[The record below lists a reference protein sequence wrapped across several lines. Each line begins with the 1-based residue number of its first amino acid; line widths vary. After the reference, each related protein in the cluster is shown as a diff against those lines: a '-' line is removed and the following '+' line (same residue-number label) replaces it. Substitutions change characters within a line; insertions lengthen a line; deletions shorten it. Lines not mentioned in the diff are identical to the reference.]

1 MSDMVNKPAHYTAGR
16 IEVIDFIEDCVANAP
31 DAIVG
36 GLQWQV
42 IKYISRLWLKEN
54 SLQDAEKAR
63 WYLERLIAKLYAEKY
78 RDV

>member
-1 MSDMVNKPAHYTAGR
+1 MVNQPPHYTRGR
-16 IEVIDFIEDCVANAP
+16 VEVIDVIEDWVADAP
-31 DAIVG
+31 DSVVG

-63 WYLERLIAKLYAEKY
+63 WYLERLISKLYAEKY
-78 RDV
+78 KNV

>member
-1 MSDMVNKPAHYTAGR
+1 MVNQPPHYTRGR
-16 IEVIDFIEDCVANAP
+16 VEVIDVIEDWVADAP
-31 DAIVG
+31 DSIVG

-63 WYLERLIAKLYAEKY
+63 WYLERLISKLYAEKY
-78 RDV
+78 KNV

>member
-1 MSDMVNKPAHYTAGR
+1 MSDLVNQPPHYTRGR
-16 IEVIDFIEDCVANAP
+16 VEVIDVIEDWVEAAP
-31 DAIVG
+31 DAVVG

-54 SLQDAEKAR
+54 SLQDAKKAR
-63 WYLERLIAKLYAEKY
+63 WYLDRLIAKLALEQY